1 MHSNTDKLDSDY
13 LRLYLPCSLPEGTI
27 RGNGEKPAR
36 IAYIGHL
43 LSSRPYDG
51 NRDYI
56 TLNKTRL
63 RETVSYKATE
73 AAFSTFGGMIEVN
86 HNYTPGVKAKGYRWS
101 DELRKTGAT
110 AQSFYCPRFKESLKA
125 IRDKVRGEY
134 NPLQRRL
141 DDDLKGI
148 KLEISNLP
156 LFINNIPP
164 KQGVKSESHRR
175 TVIQKTAEDVMSGY
189 RGIITGSETTGRIHC
204 LPNRLSTHLRSE
216 LTLHGSDVVEI
227 DLANSQP
234 FFLATMFESSS
245 LTDAVTAGEFYE
257 RINVQLA
264 TPLDLTDDDARGRF
278 KQDVLSV
285 IYATPNKGVDY
296 TKLSTWK
303 QADTAKAMEAAYSG
317 ITAFIDAYRRT
328 HGKTALPIAMQRLES
343 SVFIDGV
350 LATLQTRGIPAIP
363 IHDSVMCRMEDAS
376 EVEGLVCDALIG
388 ETGLNPIVKRS
399 A

>member
-56 TLNKTRL
+56 TLNKTRV
-63 RETVSYKATE
+63 RQTVSCNAAE
-73 AAFSTFGGMIEVN
+73 AAFSTFGDMIEIN
-86 HNYTPGVKAKGYRWS
+86 HNYTPGVKAKGYRWN
-101 DELRKTGAT
+101 DEMREAGAT
-110 AQSFYCPRFKESLKA
+110 AQNFHCPRFKERLRA
-125 IRDKVRGEY
+125 IRDKYRGEY

-156 LFINNIPP
+156 LFISNIPP
-164 KQGVKSESHRR
+164 KKGVKSESHRR
-175 TVIQKTAEDVMSGY
+175 TVIQKSAEDVISGY
-189 RGIITGSETTGRIHC
+189 RGIITGSTTTGRIHC
-204 LPNRLSTHLRSE
+204 LPNRLSTHLRGE

-234 FFLATMFESSS
+234 YFLATMFKSSS

-257 RINVQLA
+257 RINDQLE
-264 TPLDLTDDDARGRF
+264 TPLDLTSDDVRGGF

-296 TKLSTWK
+296 TKLPTWK
-303 QADTAKAMEAAYSG
+303 QAATANAMEAAFNG
-317 ITAFIDAYRRT
+317 ITKFIDAYRGA
-328 HGKTALPIAMQRLES
+328 HGNTALPIAMQRLES
-343 SVFIDGV
+343 SVFINGV
-350 LATLQTRGIPAIP
+350 LATLQTRGLPAIP
-363 IHDSVMCRMEDAS
+363 IHDAIMCRTEDAD
-376 EVEGLVCDALIG
+376 EVEGVVYEALIG
-388 ETGLNPIVKRS
+388 ETGLSPIVKRS